1 MDDFEKTITYAH
13 QVSAQ
18 QKLFK
23 QWLIKLYGVNEELQK
38 EYNKFYFNIYYI
50 TLSELINP
58 KQGLKYIDKIVSRE
72 YCEELSLYFE
82 LKKHLDK
89 IVNLLTEE
97 EVTWIHY
104 KRDSSRHIFQDS
116 YNYIKE
122 NFSERENR
130 KNIPLSEIRQKIE
143 EFLLRH
149 DCNDKKADIYIF
161 NKLYP
166 HISKMLQDIVGLKG

>member
-82 LKKHLDK
+82 LK
-89 IVNLLTEE
+89 
-97 EVTWIHY
+97 
-104 KRDSSRHIFQDS
+104 
-116 YNYIKE
+116 
-122 NFSERENR
+122 
-130 KNIPLSEIRQKIE
+130 NI
-143 EFLLRH
+143 
-149 DCNDKKADIYIF
+149 
-161 NKLYP
+161 
-166 HISKMLQDIVGLKG
+166 

>member
-38 EYNKFYFNIYYI
+38 EQNKFYFNIYYI

-97 EVTWIHY
+97 EVTKIRKEVEKIKVEGDLRREVQLNI
-104 KRDSSRHIFQDS
+104 KRLMEIGSYRGMRH
-116 YNYIKE
+116 
-122 NFSERENR
+122 R
-130 KNIPLSEIRQKIE
+130 KGLPVRGQKTKTNARTRKGKARPIAG
-143 EFLLRH
+143 
-149 DCNDKKADIYIF
+149 KK
-161 NKLYP
+161 K
-166 HISKMLQDIVGLKG
+166 